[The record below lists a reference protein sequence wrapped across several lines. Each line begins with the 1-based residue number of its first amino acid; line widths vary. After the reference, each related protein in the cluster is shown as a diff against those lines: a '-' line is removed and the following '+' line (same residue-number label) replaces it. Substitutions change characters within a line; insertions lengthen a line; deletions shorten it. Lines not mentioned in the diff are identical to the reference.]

1 VCWGE
6 SHLDLGDPLGPD
18 LTSQFA
24 GHGMSRIFACARGYA
39 DTLKTGHWDE
49 ALLPKLFELTQ
60 ERLEKTAR
68 AQADFEA
75 KYGKD
80 TIFIHGEPL
89 AAKPSTSQVEDALTM
104 MKGADGDVGVKQI
117 ENIASAM
124 SLQSP
129 PQAIT
134 A

>member
-1 VCWGE
+1 
-6 SHLDLGDPLGPD
+6 
-18 LTSQFA
+18 
-24 GHGMSRIFACARGYA
+24 MSRIFACARGYA

-80 TIFIHGEPL
+80 TKFIHGELLPG
-89 AAKPSTSQVEDALTM
+89 KPSTAQVEEAVTV

-117 ENIASAM
+117 ERLTSAV